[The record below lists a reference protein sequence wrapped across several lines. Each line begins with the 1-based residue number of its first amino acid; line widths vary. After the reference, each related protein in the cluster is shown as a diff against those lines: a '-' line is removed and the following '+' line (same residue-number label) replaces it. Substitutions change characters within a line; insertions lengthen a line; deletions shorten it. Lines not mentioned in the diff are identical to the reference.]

1 MVFGAHE
8 SIAGGVYNAIYFA
21 QRATCDTVQMFN
33 KSNNQWRAKKLGTE
47 EVDKFFAAQEET
59 GVGVACSHAG
69 YLINL
74 ASPDEALN
82 QKSYDSFRE
91 EMERCN
97 LLKITNLVIHPG
109 SHVGSGEEAGLNRI
123 AANLNRV
130 LGELK
135 GNIVTICLETTAG
148 QGSNLGYTFEQIAYL
163 IDKTE
168 DKAHVGVCMDSC
180 HVFAAGY
187 PLIDPAD
194 YKKTMKSFDDIVGID
209 KLRVLHLND
218 SKKGLGSKV
227 DRHEHIGKGEIGLEG
242 FRNIVNDKRL
252 AKIPI
257 VIETPKEDD
266 ELATDAKNLKILRGL
281 VKK

>member
-1 MVFGAHE
+1 MKFGAHE
-8 SIAGGVYNAIYFA
+8 SIAGGVFNAIYFA
-21 QRATCDTVQMFN
+21 QKATCDLVQMFN
-33 KSNNQWRAKKLGTE
+33 KSNSQWRAKKLETA
-47 EVDKFFAAQEET
+47 EVDKFFAAQQET

-74 ASPDEALN
+74 ASPDPALN
-82 QKSYDSFRE
+82 QKSYDSFKE

-109 SHVGSGEEAGLNRI
+109 SHVGTGEEVGLNRI
-123 AANLNRV
+123 ADNLNKV

-135 GNIVTICLETTAG
+135 DNIVTVCLETTAG

-163 IDKTE
+163 IEKTE
-168 DKAHVGVCMDSC
+168 DKAHIGVCMDSC

-187 PLIDPAD
+187 PLADPTE
-194 YKKTMKSFDDIVGID
+194 YNKTIQSFEDIIGLS

-227 DRHEHIGKGEIGLEG
+227 DRHEHIGKGELGIAA

-252 AKIPI
+252 AMIPM
-257 VIETPKEDD
+257 VIETPKEED
-266 ELATDAKNLKILRGL
+266 ELATDAKNLKILRDL

>member
-1 MVFGAHE
+1 
-8 SIAGGVYNAIYFA
+8 
-21 QRATCDTVQMFN
+21 MFN
-33 KSNNQWRAKKLGTE
+33 KSNNQWRAKKLETP

-74 ASPDEALN
+74 ASPDPALN
-82 QKSYDSFRE
+82 QKSYDSFKE

-109 SHVGSGEEAGLNRI
+109 SHVGSGEEVGLNTI
-123 AANLNRV
+123 AANLNKV
-130 LGELK
+130 LTELK

-163 IDKTE
+163 IEKTE
-168 DKAHVGVCMDSC
+168 DKAHIGVCMDSC

-187 PLIDPAD
+187 GLADPAD
-194 YKKTMKSFDDIVGID
+194 YKKTMKSFDDIVGLD

-218 SKKGLGSKV
+218 SKKGFGSKV

-252 AKIPI
+252 VKVPM
-257 VIETPKEDD
+257 VIETPKEED
-266 ELATDAKNLKILRGL
+266 ELATDAQNLKILRGL

>member
-1 MVFGAHE
+1 M
-8 SIAGGVYNAIYFA
+8 
-21 QRATCDTVQMFN
+21 
-33 KSNNQWRAKKLGTE
+33 
-47 EVDKFFAAQEET
+47 
-59 GVGVACSHAG
+59 ACSHAG

-74 ASPDEALN
+74 ASPDPALN
-82 QKSYDSFRE
+82 QKSYDSFKE

-109 SHVGSGEEAGLNRI
+109 SHVGTGEEAGLNRI
-123 AANLNRV
+123 ADNLNKV

-135 GNIVTICLETTAG
+135 DNIVTVCLETTAG

-187 PLIDPAD
+187 PLADPTE
-194 YKKTMKSFDDIVGID
+194 YNKTIQAFDDIIGLS

-227 DRHEHIGKGEIGLEG
+227 DRHEHIGKGELGIEA

-252 AKIPI
+252 AKIPM
-257 VIETPKEDD
+257 VIETPKEED
-266 ELATDAKNLKILRGL
+266 ELATDAKNLKILRDL